1 MPKRRAVVIEEI
13 REHVGSVGRRRLL
26 PNSRALPG
34 NLDRYIGDIPRH
46 DYRAARG
53 EGRHRRN
60 GVRGERI
67 IVSRPTVE
75 GIMGHPKDG
84 RRAHVPCNDEGR
96 VVRHVVAMED
106 LVEVLWRHRE
116 HSRLVTDRVLAHEPI
131 SPQPLV
137 DGPGEREARLRGA
150 ALELA
155 EHDEALAKE
164 LVFDEAWPPYEIRE
178 RLDRASNVRRRQDQI
193 VGHGLVGRG
202 AVEGGVQL
210 SGDTAKAL
218 ILRAPVSSEEHVLV
232 EVRHAL
238 IFWLLNHRA
247 SAHNHLDGGERHG
260 MVLDDD
266 HLEAVRQRLV
276 MRDALEGG
284 ALRYSGRREESGGG
298 EHDECGARHCALAS
312 RTEYRHKLKRQVG
325 FPVRTAP
332 GS

>member
-1 MPKRRAVVIEEI
+1 M
-13 REHVGSVGRRRLL
+13 
-26 PNSRALPG
+26 
-34 NLDRYIGDIPRH
+34 
-46 DYRAARG
+46 
-53 EGRHRRN
+53 
-60 GVRGERI
+60 
-67 IVSRPTVE
+67 
-75 GIMGHPKDG
+75 
-84 RRAHVPCNDEGR
+84 
-96 VVRHVVAMED
+96 
-106 LVEVLWRHRE
+106 
-116 HSRLVTDRVLAHEPI
+116 
-131 SPQPLV
+131 
-137 DGPGEREARLRGA
+137 
-150 ALELA
+150 ELA

-247 SAHNHLDGGERHG
+247 SAHNDFDGGERHG

-276 MRDALEGG
+276 MRDALESG
-284 ALRYSGRREESGGG
+284 ALRSGRHREQDRSGEDGQS
-298 EHDECGARHCALAS
+298 GARRFALAS
-312 RTEYRHKLKRQVG
+312 RAEYRHG
-325 FPVRTAP
+325 D
-332 GS
+332 